1 MMDYLLLFIEGLM
14 TFISPCLLPM
24 IPLYIA
30 FFAGGKGENTT
41 KQTLIKSTM
50 FMLGFSTIFILL
62 SLFVS
67 TIGVYFMAHRQFVN
81 LLAGS
86 MMIVMGIDF
95 LNGQKLMTKILPQ
108 STGSQVANPYLFGL
122 IFALSWS
129 PCVGTFLA
137 SALTYIAS
145 VATSWTS
152 FLLIVSYCLGLGIP
166 FILSALLVDESK
178 KALNFIKKHYR
189 LVNTFSGLFLIIF
202 GLLTMVGFL
211 ESLLLKLI

>member
-1 MMDYLLLFIEGLM
+1 MDYLLLFIEGLM

>member
-1 MMDYLLLFIEGLM
+1 MDYLLLFIEGLM

-30 FFAGGKGENTT
+30 FFAGGEEESST
-41 KQTLIKSTM
+41 KRTLIKATL

-62 SLFVS
+62 SLFIS
-67 TIGVYFMAHRQFVN
+67 TVGSFFLMHRQVVN
-81 LLAGS
+81 FIAGS
-86 MMIVMGIDF
+86 IMIIMGVDY
-95 LNGQKLMTKILPQ
+95 LKGQKLMTKLRPQ
-108 STGSQVANPYLFGL
+108 STGGHVANPYLFGL
-122 IFALSWS
+122 VFAISWS

-152 FLLIVSYCLGLGIP
+152 FLLIISYCLGLGIP

-178 KALNFIKKHYR
+178 KVLTFIKKHYR
-189 LVNTFSGLFLIIF
+189 LVNLFSGSLLILF
-202 GLLTMVGFL
+202 GLLTMSGIL
-211 ESLLLKLI
+211 ETLLLKLA